1 MKGGEVG
8 NTISPQIGG
17 RSGSAKPSAT
27 AHEAPGG
34 MDAARGADDLKE
46 ISREIQARLQAD
58 DPTPSYIRS
67 CTGTGQRSALRLAAN
82 KPTKISGDP
91 AIRGV
96 PRISNRDDR
105 SRVEA

>member
-46 ISREIQARLQAD
+46 ISREI
-58 DPTPSYIRS
+58 
-67 CTGTGQRSALRLAAN
+67 
-82 KPTKISGDP
+82 
-91 AIRGV
+91 
-96 PRISNRDDR
+96 
-105 SRVEA
+105 

>member
-58 DPTPSYIRS
+58 HPTPS
-67 CTGTGQRSALRLAAN
+67 
-82 KPTKISGDP
+82 
-91 AIRGV
+91 
-96 PRISNRDDR
+96 
-105 SRVEA
+105 